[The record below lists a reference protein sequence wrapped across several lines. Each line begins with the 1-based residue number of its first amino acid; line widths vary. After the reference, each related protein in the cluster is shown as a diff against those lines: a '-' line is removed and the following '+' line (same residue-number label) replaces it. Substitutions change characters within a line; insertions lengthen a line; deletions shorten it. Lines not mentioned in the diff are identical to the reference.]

1 MSKESF
7 NKFKDNKK
15 DLSSL
20 NPQEVYNHITGA
32 GSEANNIIMG
42 LKDKAVDIVT
52 DFTAQGKRIASTV
65 KSILNGNIDAKG
77 SAKAVVVN
85 KSKTVAK
92 DWRVSLTVP
101 ESIKNLVE
109 KGSLLDPLGRTDWKM
124 VFPYTPTIYVSHQA
138 SYNPL
143 QPVHTNYPYYAYENS
158 RVGQMTIT
166 GEFFVQNSLE
176 AKYWVAAVHFLRSV
190 TKMSYGE
197 NSPNRGQPPPV
208 LFLNGYGDYTFN
220 QVPVIITNFQF
231 DLKREVDYI
240 STGLG
245 TVDKV
250 VEGERLQT
258 ISSLEKYAWAP
269 SESMITVEVVPQYSR
284 SQISKFNLRDFVNGD
299 DVLDGKG
306 FI

>member
-1 MSKESF
+1 MSKEDL
-7 NKFKDNKK
+7 NKFKNNKK

-20 NPQEVYNHITGA
+20 NPQEVFNHITGK

-42 LKDKAVDIVT
+42 LKDKAIDIVT
-52 DFTAQGKRIASTV
+52 DFTAQGKRMVSKV
-65 KSILNGNIDAKG
+65 KSIVNGEINAKG

-85 KSKTVAK
+85 KGKTVAK

-101 ESIKNLVE
+101 ESIKKLVSPA
-109 KGSLLDPLGRTDWKM
+109 GSLLDPLGRTDWKM

-197 NSPNRGQPPPV
+197 KSPNRGQPPPV
-208 LFLNGYGDYTFN
+208 IFLNGYGDYTFN

-245 TVDKV
+245 TVDTAYEDGYV
-250 VEGERLQT
+250 H
-258 ISSLEKYAWAP
+258 SSAEKYAWAP

-284 SQISKFNLRDFVNGD
+284 NQISKFNLRDFVNGD

>member
-7 NKFKDNKK
+7 NKFKDNKI
-15 DLSSL
+15 DQAL
-20 NPQEVYNHITGA
+20 NKYDENLGHITGK
-32 GSEANNIIMG
+32 GSEVNNIIMG
-42 LKDKAVDIVT
+42 LKDKTVDLVS
-52 DFTAQGKRIASTV
+52 DFTAQGKRMFNKIN
-65 KSILNGNIDAKG
+65 SIVNGEINAKG

-85 KSKTVAK
+85 KSKAVAK
-92 DWRVSLTVP
+92 DWRVSLSVP
-101 ESIKNLVE
+101 QSIKKLVS
-109 KGSLLDPLGRTDWKM
+109 KSSRSLLDPLGRTDWKM
-124 VFPYTPTIYVSHQA
+124 VFPFTPTIYVSHQA

-220 QVPVIITNFQF
+220 QVPVIVTNFQF

-245 TVDKV
+245 KTETAFEDGFV
-250 VEGERLQT
+250 Q
-258 ISSLEKYAWAP
+258 SSLEKHAWAP
-269 SESMITVEVVPQYSR
+269 AESLITVELVPQYSR
-284 SQISKFNLRDFVNGD
+284 NQISKFNLRDFVNGD

>member
-1 MSKESF
+1 MSNENF
-7 NKFKDNKK
+7 NKFKDNKVNEA
-15 DLSSL
+15 L
-20 NPQEVYNHITGA
+20 NKYDNLGHITGK
-32 GSEANNIIMG
+32 GSEVNQQIMQ
-42 LKDKAVDIVT
+42 LKDKAVDLVS
-52 DFTAQGKRIASTV
+52 DFTAQGKRMFNKIN
-65 KSILNGNIDAKG
+65 SIVNGEIDAKG

-85 KSKTVAK
+85 KNKAVAK
-92 DWRVSLTVP
+92 DWRVSLSVP
-101 ESIKNLVE
+101 ESIKKLVSPSR
-109 KGSLLDPLGRTDWKM
+109 SLLDPLGRTDWKM

-197 NSPNRGQPPPV
+197 KSPNRGQPPPV

-245 TVDKV
+245 KTEQAYED
-250 VEGERLQT
+250 GYIQ
-258 ISSLEKYAWAP
+258 SSLEKYAWAP

-284 SQISKFNLRDFVNGD
+284 NQISKFNLRDFVNGD

>member
-1 MSKESF
+1 MVDF
-7 NKFKDNKK
+7 TNKFKDTKK

-20 NPQEVYNHITGA
+20 NSQENYDHITGA
-32 GSEANNIIMG
+32 GSQVAETIME
-42 LKDKAVDIVT
+42 LKDKAVDIFT
-52 DFTAQGKRIASTV
+52 DFTAQGKRVANTV
-65 KSILNGNIDAKG
+65 KSIINGEIDTKG
-77 SAKAVVVN
+77 SAKAILVN

-92 DWRVSLTVP
+92 DWRVSLSVP

-109 KGSLLDPLGRTDWKM
+109 KGSLLDPLGRTDWRM
-124 VFPYTPTIYVSHQA
+124 VFPFTPTIYVSHQA

-190 TKMSYGE
+190 TKMSYGK

-245 TVDKV
+245 KTETAFEDGYV
-250 VEGERLQT
+250 Q
-258 ISSLEKYAWAP
+258 SSLEKYAWAP

-284 SQISKFNLRDFVNGD
+284 NQISKFNLRDFVNGD

>member
-7 NKFKDNKK
+7 NKFKDNKI
-15 DLSSL
+15 DQAL
-20 NPQEVYNHITGA
+20 NKYDENLGHITGK
-32 GSEANNIIMG
+32 GSEVNNIIMG
-42 LKDKAVDIVT
+42 LKDKTVDLVS
-52 DFTAQGKRIASTV
+52 DFTAQGKRMFNKIN
-65 KSILNGNIDAKG
+65 SIVNGEINAKG

-85 KSKTVAK
+85 KSKAVAK
-92 DWRVSLTVP
+92 DWRVSLSVP
-101 ESIKNLVE
+101 QSIKKLVS
-109 KGSLLDPLGRTDWKM
+109 KSSRSLLDPLGRTDWKM

-220 QVPVIITNFQF
+220 QVPVIVTNFQF

-245 TVDKV
+245 KTETAFEDGFV
-250 VEGERLQT
+250 Q
-258 ISSLEKYAWAP
+258 SSLEKHAWAP
-269 SESMITVEVVPQYSR
+269 AESLITVELVPQYSR
-284 SQISKFNLRDFVNGD
+284 NQISKFNLRDFVNGD

>member
-1 MSKESF
+1 MSKENL
-7 NKFKDNKK
+7 NKFKDNKI
-15 DLSSL
+15 SEAL
-20 NPQEVYNHITGA
+20 NKENLEHITGT
-32 GSEANNIIMG
+32 GSAVNGMVMELM
-42 LKDKAVDIVT
+42 DKGRDIVT
-52 DFTAQGKRIASTV
+52 DFTAQGKRMFNKIG
-65 KSILNGNIDAKG
+65 SIVNGEINAKG
-77 SAKAVVVN
+77 SAEAVIVN
-85 KSKTVAK
+85 KNKAVAK

-101 ESIKNLVE
+101 ESIKKLINKQE
-109 KGSLLDPLGRTDWKM
+109 DSLLNPLGKTDWKM

-166 GEFFVQNSLE
+166 GEFFVQNALE

-190 TKMSYGE
+190 TKMSYGA

-245 TVDKV
+245 KV
-250 VEGERLQT
+250 QT
-258 ISSLEKYAWAP
+258 AYEDGYVQSSLEKHAWAP

-284 SQISKFNLRDFVNGD
+284 NQISKFNLRDFVNGD
-299 DVLDGKG
+299 DVLNGKG

>member
-7 NKFKDNKK
+7 NKFKDNKI
-15 DLSSL
+15 DQAL
-20 NPQEVYNHITGA
+20 NKYDENLGHITGK
-32 GSEANNIIMG
+32 GSEVNNIIMG
-42 LKDKAVDIVT
+42 LKDKTVDLVS
-52 DFTAQGKRIASTV
+52 DFTAQGKRMFNKIN
-65 KSILNGNIDAKG
+65 SIVNGEINAKG

-85 KSKTVAK
+85 KSKAVAK
-92 DWRVSLTVP
+92 DWRVSLSVP
-101 ESIKNLVE
+101 QSIKKLVS
-109 KGSLLDPLGRTDWKM
+109 KSSRSLLDPLGRTDWKM

-220 QVPVIITNFQF
+220 QVPVIVTNFQF

-245 TVDKV
+245 KTEQAFEDGFV
-250 VEGERLQT
+250 Q
-258 ISSLEKYAWAP
+258 SSLEKHAWAP
-269 SESMITVEVVPQYSR
+269 AESLITVELVPQYSR
-284 SQISKFNLRDFVNGD
+284 NQISKFNLRDFVNGD

>member
-7 NKFKDNKK
+7 NKFKDNKI
-15 DLSSL
+15 DQAL
-20 NPQEVYNHITGA
+20 NKYDENLGHITGK
-32 GSEANNIIMG
+32 GSEVNNIIMG
-42 LKDKAVDIVT
+42 LKDKTVDLVT
-52 DFTAQGKRIASTV
+52 DFTAQGKRMFNKIN
-65 KSILNGNIDAKG
+65 SIVNGEINAKG
-77 SAKAVVVN
+77 TAKAVVVN
-85 KSKTVAK
+85 KSKAVAK
-92 DWRVSLTVP
+92 DWRVSLSVP
-101 ESIKNLVE
+101 QSIKKLVS
-109 KGSLLDPLGRTDWKM
+109 KSSRSLLDPLGRTDWKM

-220 QVPVIITNFQF
+220 QVPVIVTNFQF

-245 TVDKV
+245 KTEQAFEDGFV
-250 VEGERLQT
+250 Q
-258 ISSLEKYAWAP
+258 SSLEKHAWAP
-269 SESMITVEVVPQYSR
+269 AESLITVELVPQYSR
-284 SQISKFNLRDFVNGD
+284 NQISKFNLRDFVNGD

>member
-1 MSKESF
+1 MSNENL
-7 NKFKDNKK
+7 NKFKDNKITEA
-15 DLSSL
+15 L
-20 NPQEVYNHITGA
+20 NKYDNLGHITGK
-32 GSEANNIIMG
+32 GSEVNNIIMG
-42 LKDKAVDIVT
+42 LKDKTVDLVQ
-52 DFTAQGKRIASTV
+52 DFTAQGKRMFNKINDIV
-65 KSILNGNIDAKG
+65 NGNIDAKG
-77 SAKAVVVN
+77 TAKAVVVN
-85 KSKTVAK
+85 KNKAVAK
-92 DWRVSLTVP
+92 DWRVSLSVP
-101 ESIKNLVE
+101 ESIKKLVT
-109 KGSLLDPLGRTDWKM
+109 KGSLLDPLGRTDWRM
-124 VFPYTPTIYVSHQA
+124 VFPFTPTIYVSHQA

-220 QVPVIITNFQF
+220 QVPVIVTNFQF

-245 TVDKV
+245 KTETAFEDGFV
-250 VEGERLQT
+250 Q
-258 ISSLEKYAWAP
+258 SSLEKHAWAP
-269 SESMITVEVVPQYSR
+269 AESLITVELVPQYSR
-284 SQISKFNLRDFVNGD
+284 NQISKFNLRDFVNGD

>member
-1 MSKESF
+1 MSNENL
-7 NKFKDNKK
+7 NKFKDNKITEA
-15 DLSSL
+15 L
-20 NPQEVYNHITGA
+20 NKYDNLGHITGK
-32 GSEANNIIMG
+32 GSEVNNIIMG
-42 LKDKAVDIVT
+42 LKDKTVDLVQ
-52 DFTAQGKRIASTV
+52 DFTAQGKRMFNKINDIV
-65 KSILNGNIDAKG
+65 NGNIDAKG
-77 SAKAVVVN
+77 TAKAVVVN
-85 KSKTVAK
+85 KNKAVAK
-92 DWRVSLTVP
+92 DWRVSLSVP
-101 ESIKNLVE
+101 ESIKKLVT
-109 KGSLLDPLGRTDWKM
+109 KGSLLDPLGRTDWRM
-124 VFPYTPTIYVSHQA
+124 VFPFTPTIYVSHQA

-197 NSPNRGQPPPV
+197 KSPNRGQPPPV

-220 QVPVIITNFQF
+220 QVPVIVTNFQF

-245 TVDKV
+245 STQQADDDGGVYSLDKN
-250 VEGERLQT
+250 
-258 ISSLEKYAWAP
+258 AWAP

-284 SQISKFNLRDFVNGD
+284 NQISQFNLKNFIHGT

>member
-7 NKFKDNKK
+7 NKFKDNKI
-15 DLSSL
+15 DQAL
-20 NPQEVYNHITGA
+20 NKYDENLGHITGK
-32 GSEANNIIMG
+32 GSEVNNIIMG
-42 LKDKAVDIVT
+42 LKDKTVDLVT
-52 DFTAQGKRIASTV
+52 DFTAQGKRMFNKIN
-65 KSILNGNIDAKG
+65 SIVNGEINAKG
-77 SAKAVVVN
+77 TAKAVVVN
-85 KSKTVAK
+85 KSKAVAK
-92 DWRVSLTVP
+92 DWRVSLSVP
-101 ESIKNLVE
+101 QSIKKLVS
-109 KGSLLDPLGRTDWKM
+109 KSSRSLLDPLGRTDWKM
-124 VFPYTPTIYVSHQA
+124 VFPFTPTIYVSHQA

-220 QVPVIITNFQF
+220 QVPVIVTNFQF

-245 TVDKV
+245 KTEQAFEDGFV
-250 VEGERLQT
+250 Q
-258 ISSLEKYAWAP
+258 SSLEKHAWAP
-269 SESMITVEVVPQYSR
+269 AESLITVELVPQYSR
-284 SQISKFNLRDFVNGD
+284 NQISKFNLRDFVNGD

>member
-1 MSKESF
+1 MLEPLKRS
-7 NKFKDNKK
+7 DN
-15 DLSSL
+15 
-20 NPQEVYNHITGA
+20 
-32 GSEANNIIMG
+32 
-42 LKDKAVDIVT
+42 
-52 DFTAQGKRIASTV
+52 
-65 KSILNGNIDAKG
+65 
-77 SAKAVVVN
+77 
-85 KSKTVAK
+85 
-92 DWRVSLTVP
+92 
-101 ESIKNLVE
+101 
-109 KGSLLDPLGRTDWKM
+109 KM

-166 GEFFVQNSLE
+166 GEFFVQNSIE
-176 AKYWVAAVHFLRSV
+176 AKYWVAAVHFLRTV

-220 QVPVIITNFQF
+220 QVPVIVTNFQF

-245 TVDKV
+245 STQQADDDGGVYSLDKN
-250 VEGERLQT
+250 
-258 ISSLEKYAWAP
+258 AWAP

-284 SQISKFNLRDFVNGD
+284 NQISQFNLKNFIHGT

>member
-1 MSKESF
+1 MSQHQ
-7 NKFKDNKK
+7 NKQKNLKVDVGS
-15 DLSSL
+15 LSEEKL
-20 NPQEVYNHITGA
+20 NHITGK
-32 GSEANNIIMG
+32 GSVINDQIMQ
-42 LKDKAVDIVT
+42 LKDKTLDLVT
-52 DFTAQGKRIASTV
+52 DFTAQGKRMFNKIN
-65 KSILNGNIDAKG
+65 SIVNGEIDAKG

-85 KSKTVAK
+85 KNKAVAK
-92 DWRVSLTVP
+92 DWRVSLSVP
-101 ESIKNLVE
+101 ESIKKLVSPSR
-109 KGSLLDPLGRTDWKM
+109 SLLDPLGRTDWKM

-197 NSPNRGQPPPV
+197 KSPNRGQPPPV

-245 TVDKV
+245 KTEQAYED
-250 VEGERLQT
+250 GYIQ
-258 ISSLEKYAWAP
+258 SSLEKYAWAP

-284 SQISKFNLRDFVNGD
+284 NQISKFNLRDFVNGD

>member
-1 MSKESF
+1 MSNENL
-7 NKFKDNKK
+7 NKFKDNKINEA
-15 DLSSL
+15 L
-20 NPQEVYNHITGA
+20 NKYDNLDHITGA
-32 GSEANNIIMG
+32 GSQVAETIME
-42 LKDKAVDIVT
+42 LKDKAVDIFT
-52 DFTAQGKRIASTV
+52 DFTAQGKRVANTV
-65 KSILNGNIDAKG
+65 KSIINGEIDTKG
-77 SAKAVVVN
+77 SAKALLVN
-85 KSKTVAK
+85 KSKAVAK
-92 DWRVSLTVP
+92 DWRVSLSVP

-109 KGSLLDPLGRTDWKM
+109 KGSLLDPLGRTDWRM
-124 VFPYTPTIYVSHQA
+124 VFPFTPTIYVSHQA

-208 LFLNGYGDYTFN
+208 IFLNGYGDYTFN

-245 TVDKV
+245 EKV
-250 VEGERLQT
+250 IEGERLQT
-258 ISSLEKYAWAP
+258 VGSGKYAWAP

-284 SQISKFNLRDFVNGD
+284 NQISKFNLKNFVNGS

>member
-1 MSKESF
+1 MSQHQ
-7 NKFKDNKK
+7 NKQKNLKVDVGS
-15 DLSSL
+15 LSEEKL
-20 NPQEVYNHITGA
+20 NHITGK
-32 GSEANNIIMG
+32 GSVINDQIMQ
-42 LKDKAVDIVT
+42 LKDKTLDLVT
-52 DFTAQGKRIASTV
+52 DFTAQGKRMFNKIN
-65 KSILNGNIDAKG
+65 SIVNGEIDAKG

-85 KSKTVAK
+85 KNKAVAK
-92 DWRVSLTVP
+92 DWRVSLSVP
-101 ESIKNLVE
+101 ESIKKLVSPSR
-109 KGSLLDPLGRTDWKM
+109 SLLDPLGRTDWKM

-197 NSPNRGQPPPV
+197 KSPNRGQPPPV

-245 TVDKV
+245 KT
-250 VEGERLQT
+250 QT
-258 ISSLEKYAWAP
+258 AYEDGYIQSSLEKYAWAP

-284 SQISKFNLRDFVNGD
+284 NQISKFNLRDFVNGD

>member
-1 MSKESF
+1 
-7 NKFKDNKK
+7 
-15 DLSSL
+15 
-20 NPQEVYNHITGA
+20 
-32 GSEANNIIMG
+32 
-42 LKDKAVDIVT
+42 
-52 DFTAQGKRIASTV
+52 
-65 KSILNGNIDAKG
+65 
-77 SAKAVVVN
+77 
-85 KSKTVAK
+85 
-92 DWRVSLTVP
+92 
-101 ESIKNLVE
+101 
-109 KGSLLDPLGRTDWKM
+109 
-124 VFPYTPTIYVSHQA
+124 
-138 SYNPL
+138 
-143 QPVHTNYPYYAYENS
+143 
-158 RVGQMTIT
+158 MTIT

-197 NSPNRGQPPPV
+197 KSPNRGQPPPV

-245 TVDKV
+245 KT
-250 VEGERLQT
+250 QT
-258 ISSLEKYAWAP
+258 AYEDGYIQSSLEKHAWAP

-284 SQISKFNLRDFVNGD
+284 NQISKFNLRDFVNGD

>member
-1 MSKESF
+1 MSNENL
-7 NKFKDNKK
+7 NKFKDNKINEALNK
-15 DLSSL
+15 HDLG
-20 NPQEVYNHITGA
+20 HITGK
-32 GSEANNIIMG
+32 GSEVNNIIMG
-42 LKDKAVDIVT
+42 LKDKTVDLVQ
-52 DFTAQGKRIASTV
+52 DFTAQGKRMFNKINDIV
-65 KSILNGNIDAKG
+65 NGNIDAKG

-85 KSKTVAK
+85 KNKAVAK
-92 DWRVSLTVP
+92 DWRVSLSVP
-101 ESIKNLVE
+101 ESIKKIVT
-109 KGSLLDPLGRTDWKM
+109 KGSLLDPLGRTDWRM
-124 VFPYTPTIYVSHQA
+124 VFPFTPTIYVSHQA

-190 TKMSYGE
+190 TKMSYGK

-245 TVDKV
+245 KTETAFEDGYV
-250 VEGERLQT
+250 Q
-258 ISSLEKYAWAP
+258 SSLEKYAWAP

-284 SQISKFNLRDFVNGD
+284 NQISKFNLRDFVNGD

>member
-1 MSKESF
+1 MSKENL
-7 NKFKDNKK
+7 NKFKDNKI
-15 DLSSL
+15 SEAL
-20 NPQEVYNHITGA
+20 NKENLEHITGT
-32 GSEANNIIMG
+32 GSAVNGMVMELM
-42 LKDKAVDIVT
+42 DKGRDIVT
-52 DFTAQGKRIASTV
+52 DFTAQGKRMFNKIG
-65 KSILNGNIDAKG
+65 SIVNGEINAKG
-77 SAKAVVVN
+77 SAEAVIVN
-85 KSKTVAK
+85 KNKAVAK

-101 ESIKNLVE
+101 ESIKKLVSSD
-109 KGSLLDPLGRTDWKM
+109 SLLQPLGKTDWKM

-166 GEFFVQNSLE
+166 GEFFVQNALE

-190 TKMSYGE
+190 TKMSYGA

-245 TVDKV
+245 KV
-250 VEGERLQT
+250 QT
-258 ISSLEKYAWAP
+258 AYEDGYVQSSLEKHAWAP

-284 SQISKFNLRDFVNGD
+284 NQISKFNLRDFVNGD
-299 DVLDGKG
+299 DVLNGKG

>member
-1 MSKESF
+1 MSNENF
-7 NKFKDNKK
+7 NKFKNTKK
-15 DLSSL
+15 DLSSF
-20 NPQEVYNHITGA
+20 NPQEYYNGITDAGSQTNKIITGIR
-32 GSEANNIIMG
+32 E
-42 LKDKAVDIVT
+42 KAVDLFT
-52 DFTAQGKRIASTV
+52 DFTAQGKRMVSKV
-65 KSILNGNIDAKG
+65 KSIVNGEINAKG

-85 KSKTVAK
+85 KGKTVAK
-92 DWRVSLTVP
+92 DWRVSLTCP
-101 ESIKNLVE
+101 ESIRKLVRKE
-109 KGSLLDPLGRTDWKM
+109 DSLLAPLEKTDWKM

-166 GEFFVQNSLE
+166 GEFFVQNSIE
-176 AKYWVAAVHFLRSV
+176 ARYWVAAVHFLRSV

-245 TVDKV
+245 TVKTDS
-250 VEGERLQT
+250 GDGAL
-258 ISSLEKYAWAP
+258 ISSAEKYGWAP

-284 SQISKFNLRDFVNGD
+284 NQISKFNLRDFVNGD

>member
-7 NKFKDNKK
+7 NKITNTKV
-15 DLSSL
+15 DLSTV
-20 NPQEVYNHITGA
+20 NQ
-32 GSEANNIIMG
+32 SEAFEKLSNN
-42 LKDKAVDIVT
+42 LDATSDIVGKLKNKFV
-52 DFTAQGKRIASTV
+52 DTAA
-65 KSILNGNIDAKG
+65 NIT
-77 SAKAVVVN
+77 AKAKRMSGELKNLINGELNVDGNAQTIVTN
-85 KSKTVAK
+85 KAKAVAK
-92 DWRVSLTVP
+92 DWRVSLSVP
-101 ESIKNLVE
+101 ESIKQYIKKGGLLEPLV
-109 KGSLLDPLGRTDWKM
+109 RTDSKM
-124 VFPYTPTIYVSHQA
+124 IFPYTPTIYVSHQA

-176 AKYWVAAVHFLRSV
+176 AKYWVAAVHFLRTV

-220 QVPVIITNFQF
+220 QVPVIVTNFQF

-245 TVDKV
+245 STEQADDDGGVYSLDKN
-250 VEGERLQT
+250 
-258 ISSLEKYAWAP
+258 AWAP

-284 SQISKFNLRDFVNGD
+284 NQISQFNLKNFVHGT

>member
-1 MSKESF
+1 MADPHFEPSSF
-7 NKFKDNKK
+7 HKRFRKIALEAYQERIVSNK
-15 DLSSL
+15 
-20 NPQEVYNHITGA
+20 
-32 GSEANNIIMG
+32 
-42 LKDKAVDIVT
+42 
-52 DFTAQGKRIASTV
+52 
-65 KSILNGNIDAKG
+65 
-77 SAKAVVVN
+77 AKA
-85 KSKTVAK
+85 VAK
-92 DWRVSLTVP
+92 DWRVSLSVP
-101 ESIKNLVE
+101 ESIGKHIKE
-109 KGSLLDPLGRTDWKM
+109 GGLLEPLKRSDNKM

-208 LFLNGYGDYTFN
+208 IFLNGYGDYTFN

-245 TVDKV
+245 KTETAFEDGYV
-250 VEGERLQT
+250 Q
-258 ISSLEKYAWAP
+258 SSLEKYAWAP

-284 SQISKFNLRDFVNGD
+284 NQISKFNLRDFVNGD

>member
-7 NKFKDNKK
+7 NKFKDTKK

-20 NPQEVYNHITGA
+20 NVQEAHKHIAGF
-32 GSEANNIIMG
+32 GSEATKIITG
-42 LKDKAVDIVT
+42 LREKTVDFVT
-52 DFTAQGKRIASTV
+52 DFTAQGKRMFNKV
-65 KSILNGNIDAKG
+65 NSIVNGEINAKG
-77 SAKAVVVN
+77 SAKATIVN
-85 KSKTVAK
+85 KGKTVAK
-92 DWRVSLTVP
+92 DWRVSLTCP
-101 ESIKNLVE
+101 EPIRKLIT
-109 KGSLLDPLGRTDWKM
+109 KKDSLLAPLEKTNWKM

-176 AKYWVAAVHFLRSV
+176 ARYWVAAVHFLRSV
-190 TKMSYGE
+190 TKMSYGD

-245 TVDKV
+245 TVKTDS
-250 VEGERLQT
+250 GDGAL
-258 ISSLEKYAWAP
+258 ISSAEKYGWAP

-284 SQISKFNLRDFVNGD
+284 TQISKFNLRDFVNGD

>member
-7 NKFKDNKK
+7 NKFKDDKIDQALNKY
-15 DLSSL
+15 DENLG
-20 NPQEVYNHITGA
+20 HITGK
-32 GSEANNIIMG
+32 GSEVNNIIMG
-42 LKDKAVDIVT
+42 LKDKTVDLVS
-52 DFTAQGKRIASTV
+52 DFTAQGKRMFNKIN
-65 KSILNGNIDAKG
+65 SIVNGEINAKG

-85 KSKTVAK
+85 KSKAVAK
-92 DWRVSLTVP
+92 DWRVSLSVP
-101 ESIKNLVE
+101 QSIKKLVS
-109 KGSLLDPLGRTDWKM
+109 KSSRSLLDPLGRTDWKM
-124 VFPYTPTIYVSHQA
+124 VFPFTPTIYVSHQA

-220 QVPVIITNFQF
+220 QVPVIVTNFQF

-245 TVDKV
+245 KTETAFEDGFV
-250 VEGERLQT
+250 Q
-258 ISSLEKYAWAP
+258 SSLEKHAWAP
-269 SESMITVEVVPQYSR
+269 AESLITVELVPQYSR
-284 SQISKFNLRDFVNGD
+284 NQISKFNLRDFVNGD